1 MLRSDRPIALA
12 MLLALLTLIT
22 LTIGCGGSSSA
33 SPSSGSGGGSGSNSV
48 PDYGIGIGASA
59 QTAPAKFMYVNPL
72 GLGGPDALAIQSNGT
87 MTLETGGS
95 AYNNIP
101 MTMAI
106 DPSGSFVFETALQYQ
121 LTPQGG
127 VFVFAIDR
135 STGSL
140 SSPPNSA
147 YAIPETVFMDVVDN
161 TGKFLYVQGTSGVYG
176 FSIQSGTGALTAL
189 PGSPF
194 ADAGGPSSPGFNTP
208 AKLMSV
214 DQTNHFL
221 YVSTS
226 GGISA
231 YMIDSSTGMLTPIA
245 GSPFGSSVSG
255 SWSIVVTPNNKFLYQ
270 LQATN
275 TGVMYGYSVDQ
286 SSGALT
292 AISGSPFNVGTC
304 GGTSMLQGVPGP
316 DNMTIASAGKFL
328 YDNCGIYSLDANTGA
343 VTQVSDFAAGDWPV
357 IDPPGDFL
365 WAITPQQNCFHCE
378 VGVSAYQV
386 DANTGSLTLVPNS
399 LIELNNSEVG
409 WIDSI
414 AITK

>member
-1 MLRSDRPIALA
+1 MPRSNRSTTLA
-12 MLLALLTLIT
+12 ILLTLIT
-22 LTIGCGGSSSA
+22 ASIGCGTSSSN
-33 SPSSGSGGGSGSNSV
+33 SSSSGSGGGSNSV
-48 PDYGIGIGASA
+48 PDYGVGIGASG

-72 GLGGPDALAIQSNGT
+72 GVGGPDALAIQSNGT

-106 DPSGSFVFETALQYQ
+106 DPSGSFVFQTALQYQ

-127 VFVFAIDR
+127 LFVYAIDR
-135 STGSL
+135 SNGSL
-140 SSPPNSA
+140 SSPPGSA
-147 YAIPETVFMDVVDN
+147 YSIPETVYTDVVDN
-161 TGKFLYVQGTSGVYG
+161 SGQFLYVQGTSGIYG

-208 AKLMSV
+208 AKLMAI
-214 DQTNHFL
+214 DQMNHFL
-221 YVSTS
+221 YVSTG

-231 YMIDSSTGMLTPIA
+231 YMIDSSTGMLTAIS
-245 GSPFGSSVSG
+245 GSPFGSTVSG
-255 SWSIVVTPNNKFLYQ
+255 SWSIVITPNNKFLYQ

-275 TGVMYGYSVDQ
+275 TGLMYGYSINQ
-286 SSGALT
+286 SSGVLT

-304 GGTSMLQGVPGP
+304 GTSMQGVPGP

-343 VTQVSDFAAGDWPV
+343 VAQVSNFQAGDWPV

-365 WAITPQQNCFHCE
+365 WAITAQQNCFHCE
-378 VGVSAYQV
+378 VGVTAYQV
-386 DANTGSLTLVPNS
+386 DPNTGSLTAVPNS
-399 LIELNNSEVG
+399 LINLNNSEVG
-409 WIDSI
+409 WIDSL

>member
-1 MLRSDRPIALA
+1 MPRSNRSTTLV
-12 MLLALLTLIT
+12 MLLALIT
-22 LTIGCGGSSSA
+22 LSIGCGTSSNNSSS
-33 SPSSGSGGGSGSNSV
+33 SNSGGSGSNSV
-48 PDYGIGIGASA
+48 PDYGVGIGASG

-72 GLGGPDALAIQSNGT
+72 GAGGPDALAIQSNGT

-106 DPSGSFVFETALQYQ
+106 DPSGSFVFQTALQYQ

-127 VFVFAIDR
+127 LFVYAIDR

-140 SSPPNSA
+140 SSPPGSA
-147 YAIPETVFMDVVDN
+147 YSIPETVFTDVVDN
-161 TGKFLYVQGTSGVYG
+161 SGKFLYVQGTSGVYG

-214 DQTNHFL
+214 DQMNHFL

-231 YMIDSSTGMLTPIA
+231 YMIDSNTGVLTPIA

-255 SWSIVVTPNNKFLYQ
+255 SWSIVITPNNKFLYQ

-275 TGVMYGYSVDQ
+275 TGLMYGYSINQ
-286 SSGALT
+286 TSGALT
-292 AISGSPFNVGTC
+292 AISGSPFTSGNC
-304 GGTSMLQGVPGP
+304 GISMVQGVPGP

-343 VTQVSDFAAGDWPV
+343 VAQVSNFSAGDWPV

-378 VGVSAYQV
+378 VGVTAYQV
-386 DANTGSLTLVPNS
+386 DPNTGSLTAVPNS
-399 LIELNNSEVG
+399 LINLTNSEVG
-409 WIDSI
+409 WLDSL